1 MMIQRYHTLAL
12 FLAALHFA
20 TETTALRAPTRIKV
34 DSKPIKSV
42 ASPPNEAVGALLRVA
57 GPIVFST
64 MQISSVKTALKIVED
79 KSVNK
84 LSALPFVALLTNC
97 IVWTL
102 YGILKKDLTVL
113 VPNFTG
119 TVAGLFGT
127 LCFHKFC
134 TVAPTKLYT
143 LSTSIVALAAIFLFR
158 GDATSIGL
166 IGCALAVVLSGSPL
180 ATVTTVVREKSTAA
194 LPFLNSFTTW
204 LNAFTWLLYGI
215 LIAHDIM
222 IYGPNFL
229 GFVLSSMQMLLFAV
243 YGMPPAAVTSY
254 KPNATNT
261 NASEMQPFIG

>member
-1 MMIQRYHTLAL
+1 MIRRVHILAL

-20 TETTALRAPTRIKV
+20 TETAALRAPPRIK
-34 DSKPIKSV
+34 SEAKSIRSM

-64 MQISSVKTALKIVED
+64 MQFSSVKTALKIVED

-102 YGILKKDLTVL
+102 YGLLKQDLTVL

-119 TVAGLFGT
+119 TLAGLFGT

-134 TVAPTKLYT
+134 ITVPTRLYT
-143 LSTSIVALAAIFLFR
+143 LSALIVALAITFLFR
-158 GDATSIGL
+158 QDASSIGL

-180 ATVTTVVREKSTAA
+180 ATITTVVREKSTAA

-229 GFVLSSMQMLLFAV
+229 GFVLSSIQMLLFAI
-243 YGMPPAAVTSY
+243 YGMPPAAVTSNKDTY
-254 KPNATNT
+254 D
-261 NASEMQPFIG
+261 SGEMRPFIG